1 MGHLGKAWGLIPG
14 INLGVKCLDPMKNK
28 SDALEGE
35 DQLFG
40 TQYNYVSKLMLTMPK
55 HAWRTGAVSNDEWG
69 KSTKSKYWRQLFSTF
84 FHLVEMIIKR
94 HSEESKEDTIRYK
107 KWVAT
112 QPVDGE
118 AESAPFVASNLGGEP
133 VRVFME
139 HVFKSEEVDRDS
151 TVSSEDAVPVVV
163 AYRFYVFVMF
173 EVEIGELFWE
183 MIESNMALHAACADK
198 TGRTSKECD
207 LNAAI
212 QPHQY
217 YKHISSVEHWAK
229 AVAGTYLDS
238 DEFQGGRLVEGGGA
252 GGDGGEFPL
261 NVRRNWSMYF
271 KAHPSNVF
279 SFRNGFYR
287 TKCIDKTS
295 KNALQLNPL
304 NYGIGST
311 EWEFP
316 IVDAVMRMSCD
327 QASNNSMF
335 NKYFIDYQRYRLMR
349 AQIEIASET
358 ESYFL
363 SKSSTTAA
371 YADNEYANFL
381 PDGGGRTHEEKWAD
395 ERKRSKVMNSTTLLE
410 YGKGLLEGDALLE
423 ALMVSDFRNLAAAV
437 KRERIHASLTRHN
450 LKSWRERYVL
460 FQERL
465 VHEFQSR
472 CWSTD
477 SSISGPAKAIVEFY
491 NRKFPIIKAPPQ
503 STSNLSVFGDII
515 HRRMTQLEKVC
526 FVSTAH
532 RPLLLLLT
540 ARNDAYR
547 DSHGLHFNMV
557 FTGEGATSKS
567 FLLETMAACSIE
579 DTAEIISYE
588 TSKANAIDGPRND
601 QINIF
606 NEAPP
611 GTLTNTKAN
620 SSSDKATS
628 AQFKERLTS
637 NKVNVKTFF
646 QREGSYIRE
655 QRMSKSEC
663 IGSWFGA
670 TNDPVSGVEDALRT
684 RFHWVSFEQKNRPG
698 MGIPECTSAV
708 KNQSS
713 SIEGRAQRYAFQE
726 AYKQEQM
733 VLFIAEKLISCGIM
747 KQVYQKESDV
757 IFSRFE
763 SAMSKAGHSCA
774 PRDQKRLK
782 IIARILTLVYAF
794 ECTFKIPGG
803 ACYDKETFE
812 VKDVLQMEPLLYIIP
827 EIAYFSIEL
836 LSDQYFDPSKDKVLD
851 GIRSIVKS
859 KFYEGGVYMEE
870 MYSDGDFSGKEDAP
884 TKDYNYIELPYTQ
897 SQLKAKIFASI
908 PTSLGRPSGNNINH
922 VLYELAKKNITHQHY
937 DDTDKLTGLP
947 TCCERQV
954 QNTGAVL
961 ATSSKKGVKVHSGLL
976 FGHEKTCDK
985 DVLKNILKELSSA
998 NTKPGTYITAR
1009 LYTDP
1014 DSGYLHYDKF
1024 CVEERVSTGEQITMA
1039 NPLYCGAAAKATLG
1053 IGNSTIS
1060 ELNSKTLTWKGHLE
1074 DISRARHC
1082 QSIGI
1087 PIEDSAIFSPT
1098 QILSNRIKL
1107 ETRPTQIW
1115 DYPEGWDEL
1124 KSAAD
1129 SHSYTYCAESTPRPL
1144 KRKINSSSS
1153 CSTTEHGFENR
1164 TPCKKTR

>member
-1 MGHLGKAWGLIPG
+1 MAHLGKAWGLIPD
-14 INLGVKCLDPMKNK
+14 INLGVKCLDPMKCK
-28 SDALEGE
+28 SDGLDGE
-35 DQLFG
+35 DQG
-40 TQYNYVSKLMLTMPK
+40 SSDHCSYVSKMMLTMPK

-84 FHLVEMIIKR
+84 FHLIEMIIKR
-94 HSEESKEDTIRYK
+94 HADESKEDTIRYN

-112 QPVDGE
+112 QPTPGDGE
-118 AESAPFVASNLGGEP
+118 AAPFVASNLGAEP

-139 HVFKSEEVDRDS
+139 HVFESEDVDRDS
-151 TVSSEDAVPVVV
+151 TVSTEAAVPSVV

-183 MIESNMALHAACADK
+183 MIESNMALHSACADK

-212 QPHQY
+212 QPHQF

-238 DEFQGGRLVEGGGA
+238 DEFQGGRLIEGGGT

-295 KNALQLNPL
+295 NNALQTNPL

-316 IVDAVMRMSCD
+316 IADAVMRFSCD
-327 QASNNSMF
+327 QVSNNSIF
-335 NKYFIDYQRYRLMR
+335 HKYFIDYQRYRLMR
-349 AQIEIASET
+349 SQMEAATARAET
-358 ESYFL
+358 YFL
-363 SKSSTTAA
+363 AESSTAAA
-371 YADNEYANFL
+371 YPTDEYGKFIHAEA
-381 PDGGGRTHEEKWAD
+381 DGGAQAYDEKWAE
-395 ERKRSKVMNSTTLLE
+395 ERKASKVMNDTTLLE
-410 YGKGLLEGDALLE
+410 YGKGLLEGDSALA
-423 ALMVSDFRNLAAAV
+423 ALMVSDFRNLGAAV
-437 KRERIHASLTRHN
+437 KRERIHSSLTRYN

-491 NRKFPIIKAPPQ
+491 NRNVPIIKAPPQ

-655 QRMSKSEC
+655 QRMAKSEC

-670 TNDPVSGVEDALRT
+670 TNDAVSGVEDALRT

-713 SIEGRAQRYAFQE
+713 SIEGRAQRNSFQQ

-733 VLFIAEKLISCGIM
+733 VLFIVEKLISCGIM

-763 SAMSKAGHSCA
+763 SAMCKAGYSCA

-803 ACYDKETFE
+803 ACYNKKNFE
-812 VKDVLQMEPLLYIIP
+812 VKDVLKMEPLLYIIP

-859 KFYEGGVYMEE
+859 KFYEGGAYMEE
-870 MYSDGDFSGKEDAP
+870 MYADADFSGKEDAP
-884 TKDYNYIELPYTQ
+884 AKDYNYIELPYTQ

-908 PTSLGRPSGNNINH
+908 PTSIGRPSGNNINH
-922 VLYELAKKNITHQHY
+922 VLYELAKKNITHKHY
-937 DDTDKLTGLP
+937 DDKDELTGFP

-961 ATSSKKGVKVHSGLL
+961 ATSSKKGVKIHSGLL

-1024 CVEERVSTGEQITMA
+1024 CVEERVSTGGQITMA

-1053 IGNSTIS
+1053 IENSTIS
-1060 ELNSKTLTWKGHLE
+1060 ELNSKTLTWKGYLE

-1087 PIEDSAIFSPT
+1087 PIEDSVMFSPQ

-1107 ETRPTQIW
+1107 ETRATQIW
-1115 DYPEGWDEL
+1115 HYPEGWDEI
-1124 KSAAD
+1124 
-1129 SHSYTYCAESTPRPL
+1129 HSPTESQSYVYCAEVTPRPL
-1144 KRKINSSSS
+1144 KRKINSSSPS
-1153 CSTTEHGFENR
+1153 SNKR
-1164 TPCKKTR
+1164 TPVNPID